1 MNTILPSFSHTL
13 YVIHQDTV
21 LALPSKYI
29 QLLFGLLA
37 LLETLIQ
44 TRTPIILSSCPS
56 QLPALPLGSLEWTLV
71 RLIFLNQ
78 T

>member
-1 MNTILPSFSHTL
+1 MFLLCWHRNKEYEGPS
-13 YVIHQDTV
+13 I
-21 LALPSKYI
+21 LPSKYI